1 MLKLCSAL
9 KFRTY
14 ICVHTKSLPPR
25 AQLIVRYTN
34 KEANFKVLIFLTY
47 TCGYIKFMLGT

>member
-1 MLKLCSAL
+1 MLKLCSAF
-9 KFRTY
+9 KFRIY